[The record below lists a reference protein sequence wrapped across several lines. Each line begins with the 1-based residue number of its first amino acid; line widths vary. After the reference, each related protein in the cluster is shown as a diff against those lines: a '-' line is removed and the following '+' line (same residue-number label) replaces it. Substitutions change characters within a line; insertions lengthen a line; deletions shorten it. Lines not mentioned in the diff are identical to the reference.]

1 LEEALEVVDIRRL
14 FLPDQWAL
22 AGLAA
27 PLVDQVSEV
36 ASEVVSMVAE
46 AVVDSGEASQ
56 IVGGMAGVDEE
67 ALATKVVAVSVA
79 QTDTERHRM
88 PQLDQEAHAPAVL
101 AVLAVLVV
109 VATAA
114 GVVGMEALD
123 HRIAT
128 VVVGMTRE
136 VAVAHMMTDPADIA
150 AAAVEGM
157 GTVTHLLEV

>member
-1 LEEALEVVDIRRL
+1 LEEALEVVDIRKL

-56 IVGGMAGVDEE
+56 IVGGMAGVGEE

-88 PQLDQEAHAPAVL
+88 PQLDQEAHAP

-157 GTVTHLLEV
+157 GNVTHLLEV